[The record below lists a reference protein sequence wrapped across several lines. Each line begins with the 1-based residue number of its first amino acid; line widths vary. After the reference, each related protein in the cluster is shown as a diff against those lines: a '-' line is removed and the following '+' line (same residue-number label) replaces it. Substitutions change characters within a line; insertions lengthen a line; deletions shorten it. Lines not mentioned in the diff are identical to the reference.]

1 MRNYEIAIII
11 HPELE
16 DAAYNEVVERVQEL
30 IKNSDGTIVK
40 VDQWGRKKL
49 AYEINNLTE
58 GQYVFFQTEMEPTV
72 CSDIEH
78 ALQLNESIIRFMIT
92 SKD

>member
-1 MRNYEIAIII
+1 MRNYEIAIIV

-16 DAAYNEVVERVQEL
+16 DAAYTEVVERVQEL

-58 GQYVFFQTEMEPTV
+58 GQYVFFQTELEPTI

-92 SKD
+92 SRD

>member
-30 IKNSDGTIVK
+30 IKNSGSTIAK

-49 AYEINNLTE
+49 AYEISNLTE
-58 GQYVFFQTEMEPTV
+58 GQYVFFQTEMEPTI
-72 CSDIEH
+72 CSEIEH

-92 SKD
+92 SKE

>member
-1 MRNYEIAIII
+1 MRNYEIAIIV

-30 IKNSDGTIVK
+30 IKNSGSTIVK

-49 AYEINNLTE
+49 AYEISNLTE
-58 GQYVFFQTEMEPTV
+58 GQYVFFQTEMEPTI
-72 CSDIEH
+72 CSEIEH

-92 SKD
+92 SRE

>member
-92 SKD
+92 SRV

>member
-49 AYEINNLTE
+49 AYEISNLTE
-58 GQYVFFQTEMEPTV
+58 GQYVFFQTEMEPTI
-72 CSDIEH
+72 CSEIEH

-92 SKD
+92 SKE

>member
-58 GQYVFFQTEMEPTV
+58 GQYVFFQTELEPTV

-92 SKD
+92 SKV